1 MGEYADGFI
10 QTGLWNLSRHPNYFC
25 EVTMWWVFYLFSV
38 TATGSYF
45 NWTIWGAIFLTGLF
59 LLPGASLDITEA
71 LSSNKYPEYVNY
83 QKRVSKYFPM
93 PSRTKQS

>member
-1 MGEYADGFI
+1 MQMAC
-10 QTGLWNLSRHPNYFC
+10 T
-25 EVTMWWVFYLFSV
+25 VTAEVFYLFSV

-83 QKRVSKYFPM
+83 QCLNMKFATHLICVLK
-93 PSRTKQS
+93 